1 MYYKPL
7 LIGEIGLS
15 HEGSV
20 GNAIALID
28 LALKYNLDFIKFQD
42 HWADYESSFN
52 EKMRVESLIDK
63 NRYDYWQRTEFSFDE
78 WQIIHNYLN
87 TKNIKF
93 CCSVF
98 SPESFYRQRSLG
110 NNFWKLGS
118 GEMLNNQ
125 LMNILKKELNTQD
138 TLIISTGL
146 AELDSVL
153 DFAKDFINKVREIF
167 VLDCVSM
174 YPSNIDDYQIS
185 RWQKIKD
192 YNKAI
197 KFGLSDHTGSIWPSI
212 FSWNYGSLLNE
223 IHITFDKN
231 MYGPDQKS
239 SLDPKQLKLLN
250 EARDNFQK
258 LISNSELSR
267 KNKYNEKMR
276 TLFGRSIG
284 FKHSLKAG
292 HEIKEEDIQLR
303 KPANGINP
311 NEISNI
317 IGKVLARDY
326 NYLELLQK
334 EDLK

>member
-1 MYYKPL
+1 MNNKPL

-42 HWADYESSFN
+42 HWADHESSFN

-63 NRYDYWQRTEFSFDE
+63 NRYDYWQRTEFNFEE
-78 WQIIHNYLN
+78 WQIIHKYLN
-87 TKNIKF
+87 NKNIKF

-98 SPESFYRQRSLG
+98 SPESFYRQKSLG
-110 NNFWKLGS
+110 NKCWKLGS

-125 LMNILKKELNTQD
+125 LMNIFKKELNTKD

-153 DFAKDFINKVREIF
+153 DFSKDFINKVKEIF
-167 VLDCVSM
+167 VLDCISM
-174 YPSNIDDYQIS
+174 YPSNISDYQIS
-185 RWQKIKD
+185 RWQKMKGYD
-192 YNKAI
+192 EGI
-197 KFGLSDHTGSIWPSI
+197 KFGLSDHSGSIWPTI

-239 SLDPKQLKLLN
+239 SLDPKQLKMLN

-258 LISNSELSR
+258 LISNPEPFR
-267 KNKYNEKMR
+267 NNKYTENMR
-276 TLFGRSIG
+276 NLFGRSIG
-284 FKHSLKAG
+284 FKNSLKAG
-292 HEIKEEDIQLR
+292 HKIKEEDIQLR
-303 KPANGINP
+303 KPANGISP

-334 EDLK
+334 EDLR